1 MTETSRK
8 LATIDKISAIR
19 PHPNADAIELATVR
33 GWQVVTKK
41 GEFKKDDLC
50 VYCEIDSV
58 LPERPEF
65 EFLRAKH
72 FRIKTVRLRG
82 ELSQGIAFPL
92 SVLPKDGL
100 PDVPYLI
107 GADMT
112 ELLGVT
118 LYEPP
123 LSLSIGGDI
132 EGPFPGFL
140 RKTDEE
146 RIQNCEWVL
155 DQYRDLDWVATEKLD
170 GTSATY
176 FWKDGEFGICSRNF
190 KMKPTPGNLHGR
202 LAEKLGLAAKLAR
215 YGRNIALQGEIVGPK
230 VQGNPYGLKEP
241 QVMFFNL
248 FDIDEGR
255 YEDHPSLVQF
265 CRKLDLPRV
274 QVVAYGDVLPATL
287 PQVLKMAEGRSLLNG
302 DKLREGLVFR
312 PMFEVRDPKLGRLSF
327 KAISNQWLL
336 GEK

>member
-1 MTETSRK
+1 MTKTSRK
-8 LATIDKISAIR
+8 LATIDKISSIR

-33 GWQVVTKK
+33 GWQVVVKK
-41 GEFKKDDLC
+41 SEFKEGDLC

-107 GADMT
+107 GTDVT
-112 ELLGVT
+112 DLLGIT

-123 LSLSIGGDI
+123 SSLAIGGDI
-132 EGPFPGFL
+132 EGPFPRFL
-140 RKTDEE
+140 QKTDEE
-146 RIQNCEWVL
+146 RIQNCSWVL

-170 GTSATY
+170 GTSVSY
-176 FWKDGEFGICSRNF
+176 FWKDGEFGICSPNF
-190 KMKPTPGNLHGR
+190 KIKTTTKSLYGR
-202 LAEKLGLAAKLAR
+202 LAEKLDLASKLAAN
-215 YGRNIALQGEIVGPK
+215 GRNIALQGEIVGPK

-241 QVMFFNL
+241 QVRFFNL

-255 YEDHPSLVQF
+255 YEDHSALVRF
-265 CRKLDLPRV
+265 CLEMDLPRV
-274 QVVAYGDVLPATL
+274 QVVAFGDVLPATL

-302 DKLREGLVFR
+302 DNPREGLVFR
-312 PMFEVRDPKLGRLSF
+312 PILEVRDPQLGRLSF

-336 GEK
+336 GE